1 MTAFIFHIWLLVFI
15 ALSSLPFIIDQK
27 NKQLDVFNPR
37 NIFILFYLSYY
48 GIRTM
53 DLYYSTY
60 PLSFLDLTDQTLK
73 KNLLISALEISIM
86 GLLCFYA
93 GYYSKIAHHLERHLT
108 VFKHSKWD
116 RKRSGH
122 IVIGLFALGVGISL
136 YLFQKGGGIFYYIS
150 NINYVRLWILSDV
163 GYLKYIVNLLS
174 IAVLIA
180 TINYCIKE
188 KGKLW
193 LLLLAGISVFLNL
206 VVAHRWAAIQT
217 ILYILIIRNYW
228 YKKLTLRTITIVL
241 FTALV
246 FNIAYGSYRAY
257 TETVEVGAFQTDLG
271 SAGEL
276 SEDEIGLAGLFF
288 TNIWAHFHGTDSLL
302 YTTSQLQQ
310 QSADKYH
317 YGLYFLQDF
326 LTIAVPR
333 FLWPEKSNPSH
344 VKFNNIIH
352 GEDPNHYDPDE
363 KAGGIVQTILGEFY
377 WAGGYIGIS
386 IGMFLVGCMCK
397 ILYLYFTHNR
407 YNPFIMMVYCV
418 SVVHVFTING
428 AFSIT
433 VNKWLYLMITIL
445 LSITYISINIG
456 PRMSQGNEHNQSIS

>member
-1 MTAFIFHIWLLVFI
+1 L
-15 ALSSLPFIIDQK
+15 
-27 NKQLDVFNPR
+27 
-37 NIFILFYLSYY
+37 
-48 GIRTM
+48 G
-53 DLYYSTY
+53 
-60 PLSFLDLTDQTLK
+60 
-73 KNLLISALEISIM
+73 
-86 GLLCFYA
+86 
-93 GYYSKIAHHLERHLT
+93 
-108 VFKHSKWD
+108 
-116 RKRSGH
+116 
-122 IVIGLFALGVGISL
+122 LGVSL

-174 IAVLIA
+174 VAVLIA

-188 KGKLW
+188 KGKIL
-193 LLLLAGISVFLNL
+193 LLLLAGLSVFLNL

-257 TETVEVGAFQTDLG
+257 TETVEAGAFQPDLG
-271 SAGEL
+271 SIGEL
-276 SEDEIGLAGLFF
+276 SEDERGLAGLFF
-288 TNIWAHFHGTDSLL
+288 TNIWTHFHGTDSLL

-310 QSADKYH
+310 QSAGEYH

-333 FLWPEKSNPSH
+333 FLWPEKTNPSH

-377 WAGGYIGIS
+377 WAGGNIGIL
-386 IGMFLVGCMCK
+386 IGMFLVGCVCK
-397 ILYLYFTHNR
+397 ILYLYFINNR
-407 YNPFIMMVYCV
+407 YNPFVMMVFCV
-418 SVVHVFTING
+418 SVVHIFTING

-445 LSITYISINIG
+445 VSITYISKNIRT
-456 PRMSQGNEHNQSIS
+456 RMIQGNERNKSIS